1 MIDLNELKP
10 ILEKLD
16 VDASVIESVIAIDK
30 EVEPSDNSKE
40 VEELKAQLEQTNKDW
55 NEKFKKAFFSG
66 EGIPEV
72 NSVTTPNIISTSEG
86 IPEVNSVTTPNI
98 ISTSE
103 VEEKPLTFGDIA
115 KTFIKEV

>member
-72 NSVTTPNIISTSEG
+72 NSVTTPNIIST
-86 IPEVNSVTTPNI
+86 P
-98 ISTSE
+98 E